1 MNTERKSHT
10 HLYKC
15 LGDVVAFRRKKLQ
28 MSQQELAEK
37 AGIDRA
43 FISNIEQGKRN
54 PSFGAVAN
62 LAYGLQIRYSRLISK
77 CEECMN
83 SAALQS

>member
-1 MNTERKSHT
+1 MNTPRKSHT

-15 LGDVVAFRRKKLQ
+15 LGDVVATRRKKLQ
-28 MSQQELAEK
+28 MSQQDLAQK

-62 LAYGLQIRYSRLISK
+62 LAHGLQIRYSRLISK

-83 SAALQS
+83 SVA